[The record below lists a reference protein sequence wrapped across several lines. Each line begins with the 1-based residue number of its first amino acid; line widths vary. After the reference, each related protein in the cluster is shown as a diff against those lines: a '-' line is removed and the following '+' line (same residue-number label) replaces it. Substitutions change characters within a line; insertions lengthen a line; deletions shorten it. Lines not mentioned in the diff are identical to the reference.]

1 MPTMFGRVLLV
12 ALAAAQAQDP
22 PVVELGSAGDQTS
35 APDGVDGFRVHRVR
49 PPLDG
54 RRGRGDPRRG
64 PMSDHNFD
72 EDHWLAPTNP
82 RTAFALHHA
91 AALGDVD
98 EVMRLLRGCTE
109 AHMRNC
115 NETAFGVHPDAKES
129 AFLKTALHRAA
140 EHDRYDVAV
149 ELLKYNA
156 SANVTDKQSR
166 TPPHK
171 LLVQSWC

>member
-1 MPTMFGRVLLV
+1 MFGRVLLV

-22 PVVELGSAGDQTS
+22 PVVELDSAGDQTS

-91 AALGDVD
+91 AALGGVD

-115 NETAFGVHPDAKES
+115 NETACLACNPTPGC
-129 AFLKTALHRAA
+129 
-140 EHDRYDVAV
+140 AV
-149 ELLKYNA
+149 ESEAMKADRHLPRRGRGGVPDVPKDPPF
-156 SANVTDKQSR
+156 SSR
-166 TPPHK
+166 PTKVMFKPSF
-171 LLVQSWC
+171 VV

>member
-1 MPTMFGRVLLV
+1 MFGRVLLV

-22 PVVELGSAGDQTS
+22 PVVELDSAGDQTS

-98 EVMRLLRGCTE
+98 QVMRLL
-109 AHMRNC
+109 
-115 NETAFGVHPDAKES
+115 P
-129 AFLKTALHRAA
+129 
-140 EHDRYDVAV
+140 AV
-149 ELLKYNA
+149 
-156 SANVTDKQSR
+156 
-166 TPPHK
+166 
-171 LLVQSWC
+171 